1 MGAMMEGDPRDAS
14 GRFTALGAVSA
25 ERSRWQR
32 RASLLSEVIGAF
44 AEATIDYERLLD
56 VITRK
61 VADVVGD
68 MCSVL
73 LLSEDGQTLALAAAH
88 ARDPDTLAL
97 TRATYASKPLVVAP
111 VQQKV
116 LDTGEAYFA
125 PCMSPERMR
134 DTASEKTVE
143 FTDRIGMHS
152 MVMVEVR
159 DHDQAIG
166 ELALVRYSPEQ
177 PPFDDHDRELAQLL
191 ADHIGVAIGKA
202 RGLRRHQRQLVLAK
216 EAAEGAN
223 HELEAF
229 SYSAAHDLRAPL
241 RVIERFATA
250 LESDYSARL
259 DDDGRHYLGRV
270 QCASRRMTH
279 LIDDLLTLS
288 RITHGTLRRER
299 VDLSDMARKIMFDLF
314 GRSSARKVEARVHDG
329 LHTTAD
335 RGLLQ
340 VLLENLLDNAWKFT
354 GHRPSATIEL
364 GCAEDG
370 APSVFFVRDNGAGF
384 DMKYAERLFRP
395 FQRLHSS
402 SEFEGSGI
410 GLATVHRI
418 IGRHGGRVWVESQP
432 ERGTTVYFTVD
443 EQG

>member
-1 MGAMMEGDPRDAS
+1 MTQGDPRDAS
-14 GRFTALGAVSA
+14 GRFTALSAVSA

-44 AEATIDYERLLD
+44 AEATTDYERLLD

-61 VADVVGD
+61 VAELVGD
-68 MCSVL
+68 LCSVL
-73 LLSEDGQTLALAAAH
+73 LLSEDGQSLSLAAAN

-97 TRATYASKPLVVAP
+97 VRATYSSVPIVVLP
-111 VQQKV
+111 VHQRV
-116 LDTGEAYFA
+116 LETGEAFFA
-125 PCMSPERMR
+125 PRVNRERFR
-134 DTASEKTVE
+134 DAVSETTVQ
-143 FTDRIGMHS
+143 FTERIGMHS
-152 MVMVEVR
+152 IVMVAVR
-159 DHDQAIG
+159 DGERPLG
-166 ELALVRYSPEQ
+166 ELAMIRYSPEQ

-191 ADHIGVAIGKA
+191 ADHVGVAIGKA
-202 RGLRRHQRQLVLAK
+202 RGLGHRQRELVLAK

-229 SYSAAHDLRAPL
+229 SYSVAHDLRAPL
-241 RVIERFATA
+241 RVIERFTSA
-250 LESDYSARL
+250 LESDYAARL

-270 QCASRRMTH
+270 NCASRRMTH

-288 RITHGTLRRER
+288 RVTHGALQRER
-299 VDLSDMARKIMFDLF
+299 VDLSDMARKVLFDLF
-314 GRSSARKVEARVHDG
+314 GRSSGRKVEARVHDG
-329 LHTTAD
+329 LRATAD
-335 RGLLQ
+335 PGLLQ
-340 VLLENLLDNAWKFT
+340 VLLENLLGNAWKFT
-354 GHRPSATIEL
+354 GHQPSATIEL
-364 GCAEDG
+364 GSAANG
-370 APSVFFVRDNGAGF
+370 TRTVFFVRDNGAGF
-384 DMKYAERLFRP
+384 DMKQAERLFRP

-418 IGRHGGRVWVESQP
+418 VDRHGGRVWVESQP